1 MASVPDV
8 LDDYWLD
15 DLTANLLDE
24 YVGMGGM
31 GASFT
36 HQHNGLASIKAQ
48 PGPAEVPKRD
58 ISSNDSQTDDSS
70 SVGESGLKSRRK
82 EDPARAK
89 GNEGDS
95 AGTSAEAAQKSFSIN
110 KATREKLR
118 RERLNERFAELG
130 VLLNLKGAN
139 VDKLRVLSEAIH
151 VLKSLREEMTQL
163 KNTNNRLHLANT
175 MTSEMAV
182 SLLKVQQRDDDKP
195 NGKLSP
201 DGLVQEETFQ
211 EIVQPLPFQTDEAFS
226 LKERE
231 RLAQQMLKA
240 QQIQTDASLRGDA
253 KRKHFAQEGNTAPGY
268 QQVYANPPNKLAN
281 VSSMGWPMNSF
292 PQNMTMNMWMPASA
306 QDISQDHL
314 LRPPVA

>member
-24 YVGMGGM
+24 YVGLGGM

-36 HQHNGLASIKAQ
+36 QNTGMACIKAQ
-48 PGPAEVPKRD
+48 HVAEVPKRD
-58 ISSNDSQTDDSS
+58 ISSNDSQIDDSS
-70 SVGESGLKSRRK
+70 SVGESGLKSRRA
-82 EDPARAK
+82 DPVHGKR
-89 GNEGDS
+89 NEGDS

-130 VLLNLKGAN
+130 MLLNLKGAN

-182 SLLKVQQRDDDKP
+182 SLLKVQQRDGDQP
-195 NGKLSP
+195 NGKCSP
-201 DGLVQEETFQ
+201 DELIQEDTFQ
-211 EIVQPLPFQTDEAFS
+211 EPAQSPSYQTEEAFS
-226 LKERE
+226 LQERE
-231 RLAQQMLKA
+231 RYAQQMMKA
-240 QQIQTDASLRGDA
+240 QQLQNDVNLRNDA
-253 KRKHFAQEGNTAPGY
+253 KRKRLGSDSNTGPEF
-268 QQVYANPPNKLAN
+268 QQVFANAPNKLAN
-281 VSSMGWPMNSF
+281 VSHMGWPMNTF

-306 QDISQDHL
+306 QDISQDHI

>member
-24 YVGMGGM
+24 YVGMGGI

-36 HQHNGLASIKAQ
+36 PDNGMGYIKAQ
-48 PGPAEVPKRD
+48 PIAEVPKRD
-58 ISSNDSQTDDSS
+58 ISSGDSHTEDFSSGAESLKSLRRATPQGKGNDS
-70 SVGESGLKSRRK
+70 
-82 EDPARAK
+82 
-89 GNEGDS
+89 DS

-130 VLLNLKGAN
+130 KLLNLKGAN

-151 VLKSLREEMTQL
+151 VLKSLREEMAQL
-163 KNTNNRLHLANT
+163 KSTNNRLHLANT

-182 SLLKVQQRDDDKP
+182 SLLKVQQRDDKP
-195 NGKLSP
+195 NGRLSP
-201 DGLVQEETFQ
+201 DELGQQESFQ
-211 EIVQPLPFQTDEAFS
+211 EPAQSPPFPTDEALS
-226 LKERE
+226 LQERE
-231 RLAQQMLKA
+231 RFAEQMLKA
-240 QQIQTDASLRGDA
+240 QQLQNDVSFRND
-253 KRKHFAQEGNTAPGY
+253 KRKRFETEGNPTQGY
-268 QQVYANPPNKLAN
+268 PQMFANPPNKLAN
-281 VSSMGWPMNSF
+281 VSSMGWPMKQF

>member
-24 YVGMGGM
+24 YVGLGGI

-36 HQHNGLASIKAQ
+36 PDNGMGCIKAE
-48 PGPAEVPKRD
+48 PIAEVPKRD
-58 ISSNDSQTDDSS
+58 ISSGDSQTDDSS
-70 SVGESGLKSRRK
+70 SVGESLKSLRTETPRG
-82 EDPARAK
+82 K
-89 GNEGDS
+89 GNESDS
-95 AGTSAEAAQKSFSIN
+95 AGTSTEAAQKSFSIN

-130 VLLNLKGAN
+130 KLLNLKGAN

-151 VLKSLREEMTQL
+151 VLKSLREEMAQL
-163 KNTNNRLHLANT
+163 KSTNNRLHLANT

-182 SLLKVQQRDDDKP
+182 SLLKVQQRDDKP
-195 NGKLSP
+195 SGRLSP
-201 DGLVQEETFQ
+201 DELGQQEPFQ
-211 EIVQPLPFQTDEAFS
+211 EPAQSPTFQTDEAIS
-226 LKERE
+226 LQERE
-231 RLAQQMLKA
+231 RFAEQLLKA
-240 QQIQTDASLRGDA
+240 QQLQNDVSFRND
-253 KRKHFAQEGNTAPGY
+253 KRKRFESEGNPTQGY
-268 QQVYANPPNKLAN
+268 HPMFANPPNKLAN
-281 VSSMGWPMNSF
+281 VSPAGWPMKAF